1 MSSSKYNFT
10 SFFKTVTES
19 FLNDVG
25 LANNAKTIMGRG
37 NSIILD
43 LDGLRN
49 FLVRIGA
56 AAPLG
61 DEDSLA
67 DYEKANRALFFDLLR
82 YSDEEFQPINA
93 DDSARRDKFLSRK
106 KSEIAI
112 AEKTF
117 GLSAPYFNTMISILR
132 ELQNYDD
139 PNIDLSDEDREITSR
154 INGFLKAVTQQM
166 HRFMGEKIG
175 VFDVGS
181 DDTAGKVG
189 YIADTDEAF
198 KRDLEDFLNTKD
210 DRPIISIVGTD
221 PDLVDRLNWL
231 ARYNSL
237 VIGVACAS
245 TTGMFINFI
254 INTDDTQKKS
264 SLIGRML
271 KVLPTAKAGD
281 NIPALQTFIET
292 FDILVD
298 ECNRAKSAEEEES
311 NDETT
316 EPEVPGEEGD
326 DKEEETE
333 EEAEARLSAEEKIN
347 FAALNNMYNESDD
360 EPVEE
365 VKSLLTS
372 FDYGHMVFRP
382 PTKNVKSRGKYEME
396 RGRRVRRSDIYDT
409 AQEMIDILP
418 SYVSVVFKEGGL
430 ASDEMASLSYG
441 SK

>member
-10 SFFKTVTES
+10 SFLKTITES

-25 LANNAKTIMGRG
+25 LASNSTTIMGRG

-43 LDGLRN
+43 LDGIRN
-49 FLVRIGA
+49 FLVHVGVI
-56 AAPLG
+56 APKG

-67 DYEKANRALFFDLLR
+67 DYEKSNRALFFDLLR
-82 YSDEEFQPINA
+82 YSDEGFQPINA
-93 DDSARRDKFLSRK
+93 DDSARRNKFLSRK

-117 GLSAPYFNTMISILR
+117 ELSAPYFNTMISILR

-154 INGFLKAVTQQM
+154 INGFLKAVTQRM
-166 HRFMGEKIG
+166 HKFMGEKIG

-181 DDTAGKVG
+181 GDTAGKVG

-198 KRDLEDFLNTKD
+198 KRDLEDFLNEKD
-210 DRPIISIVGTD
+210 GNTIISIVGTD

-245 TTGMFINFI
+245 TAGMFINFI
-254 INTDDTQKKS
+254 TNTDDAQKKS

-281 NIPALQTFIET
+281 NISALQTFIET
-292 FDILVD
+292 FDTLVD
-298 ECNRAKSAEEEES
+298 ECNRAKAAEEES
-311 NDETT
+311 DSETS
-316 EPEVPGEEGD
+316 EPEVPSEESD

-333 EEAEARLSAEEKIN
+333 EETEARLSAEEKIN
-347 FAALNNMYNESDD
+347 FAALNNMYNDSDD
-360 EPVEE
+360 ESVEE
-365 VKSLLTS
+365 VKSLLTN

-382 PTKNVKSRGKYEME
+382 TIKNVKSRGKYEME

-409 AQEMIDILP
+409 AQDMIDILP

-430 ASDEMASLSYG
+430 ASDEMASLPYE